1 MENLRQAHKIPK
13 QIQQKKEMSN
23 HAENN
28 KRIAKN
34 TLMLYGR
41 MLFTMLISLYTTRV
55 ILNVLGADDYGLL
68 GLVGAIIG
76 MMGIITS
83 LLSGGT
89 TRFIT
94 LALGKGDM
102 YELKNTFSASM
113 AIHLALALI
122 IFVVGEIFGPSM
134 VNNLNIA
141 PERLGAAHFVFQLS
155 LLSAVIGISQS
166 PFHAAIMAHEKM
178 SVYAYISIW
187 DVAAK
192 LLIVYLLLVV
202 DVDKLKLYSTFY
214 FIVSL
219 ITTAIYYIYCRRKFQ
234 ECREFK
240 YKADWKLYK
249 EIFTYSGWNAIGAV
263 AFTMNGQ
270 GITILLNAFGTVV
283 IAARGIAGSISGF
296 VYGFVSNF
304 QSAVNPQI
312 FKLFSVNDL
321 HGMNHLVIR
330 TSKFS
335 SYLMAFI
342 GIPLFIEM
350 DYVLNLWLDEVPDY
364 TVTFARLTLIQ
375 GLIQAI
381 DFPIGTGI
389 HAVGKMKLPNIT
401 SAFIYMAI
409 LPICY
414 FAIHQGASP
423 AVAYMVIVSV
433 YPMAFLMDLY
443 IIKKYTQFPVFNYL
457 FKIIVPSLAFIAVTY
472 IITNHIV
479 ALFSATFLRVVFTTI
494 ISSAIY
500 IPLVYF
506 IGLTTGERLF
516 VYETI
521 KNRLKIK
528 KFAS

>member
-1 MENLRQAHKIPK
+1 
-13 QIQQKKEMSN
+13 MSN
-23 HAENN
+23 TYSENN

-41 MLFTMLISLYTTRV
+41 MLFTMLVSLYTTRV
-55 ILNVLGADDYGLL
+55 ILEVLGVDDYGLL

-76 MMGIITS
+76 MMDVVTS

-94 LALGKGDM
+94 LALGRGNM
-102 YELKNTFSASM
+102 VELKNTFSASM

-122 IFVVGEIFGPSM
+122 ILALGEIFGPSM

-187 DVAAK
+187 DVVAK

-202 DVDKLKLYSTFY
+202 NVDKLKLYSIFF

-219 ITTAIYYIYCRRKFQ
+219 ITTTVYYIYCRTNFE
-234 ECREFK
+234 ECHKFK

-249 EIFTYSGWNAIGAV
+249 EIAGYSGWNAISAI

-270 GITILLNAFGTVV
+270 GITILLNIFGTVV
-283 IAARGIAGSISGF
+283 IAARSIAGSISGF
-296 VYGFVSNF
+296 VYGFVANF
-304 QSAVNPQI
+304 QSAVRPQI
-312 FKLFSVNDL
+312 IKLFSVNDFQ
-321 HGMNHLVIR
+321 GMNQLIIR

-335 SYLMAFI
+335 LYLMAII
-342 GIPLFIEM
+342 GVPLFIEM
-350 DYVLNLWLDEVPDY
+350 DYVLRLWLKDVPDY
-364 TVTFARLTLIQ
+364 TVVFARLTLIQ
-375 GLIQAI
+375 GLVQAV
-381 DFPIGTGI
+381 DFPVGAGL

-409 LPICY
+409 LPVSY
-414 FAIHQGASP
+414 FTIKLGASP
-423 AVAYMVIVSV
+423 SIVYVVIVSV
-433 YPMAFLMDLY
+433 YPLAYFMDLY
-443 IIKKYTQFPVFNYL
+443 IMKKYTQFPVYNCL
-457 FKIIVPSLAFIAVTY
+457 CKIILPSLAYIIVTY
-472 IITNHIV
+472 LVTSFAVVGI
-479 ALFSATFLRVVFTTI
+479 LPPSFLRVVLTTLV
-494 ISSAIY
+494 SSAIY
-500 IPLVYF
+500 LPLVYCL
-506 IGLTTGERLF
+506 GLTHGERLL
-516 VYETI
+516 VS
-521 KNRLKIK
+521 RVIK
-528 KFAS
+528 KKLNFRKID

>member
-1 MENLRQAHKIPK
+1 
-13 QIQQKKEMSN
+13 MSS
-23 HAENN
+23 HSDNN

-41 MLFTMLISLYTTRV
+41 MMFTMFISLYTTRV
-55 ILNVLGADDYGLL
+55 VLKVLGADDYGLL

-76 MMGIITS
+76 MMDIVSS
-83 LLSGGT
+83 LLAGGT

-94 LALGKGDM
+94 LALGRGNMD
-102 YELKNTFSASM
+102 ELKNTFSASM

-122 IFVVGEIFGPSM
+122 ILVLGEIFGPSM

-141 PERLGAAHFVFQLS
+141 PERIGAAHFVFQLS
-155 LLSAVIGISQS
+155 LFSAVIGISQS

-192 LLIVYLLLVV
+192 LLIVYLLIVV
-202 DVDKLKLYSTFY
+202 DVDKLKLYSAFY

-219 ITTAIYYIYCRRKFQ
+219 ITATIYYIYCRTKFQ

-240 YKADWKLYK
+240 YKTDWKLYK
-249 EIFTYSGWNAIGAV
+249 EIFTYSGWNTICTI
-263 AFTMNGQ
+263 AFAMNGQ

-296 VYGFVSNF
+296 VYNFVGSF
-304 QSAVNPQI
+304 QSAVRPQI

-321 HGMNHLVIR
+321 QGMNKLVIR

-350 DYVLNLWLDEVPDY
+350 DYVLNLWLDEVPEY
-364 TVTFARLTLIQ
+364 TVIFARLALIQ

-381 DFPIGTGI
+381 DLPIGAGI
-389 HAVGKMKLPNIT
+389 HAVGKMKLPNNRRFLLWKEKLKL
-401 SAFIYMAI
+401 SLRI
-409 LPICY
+409 L
-414 FAIHQGASP
+414 
-423 AVAYMVIVSV
+423 SV
-433 YPMAFLMDLY
+433 TCLS
-443 IIKKYTQFPVFNYL
+443 TV
-457 FKIIVPSLAFIAVTY
+457 
-472 IITNHIV
+472 
-479 ALFSATFLRVVFTTI
+479 
-494 ISSAIY
+494 
-500 IPLVYF
+500 
-506 IGLTTGERLF
+506 
-516 VYETI
+516 
-521 KNRLKIK
+521 
-528 KFAS
+528 

>member
-1 MENLRQAHKIPK
+1 
-13 QIQQKKEMSN
+13 MSS
-23 HAENN
+23 HSDNN

-41 MLFTMLISLYTTRV
+41 MLFTTLVSLYTTRV
-55 ILNVLGADDYGLL
+55 ILKVLGVDDYGLL

-76 MMGIITS
+76 MMGIVTS

-94 LALGKGDM
+94 LALGRGNMD
-102 YELKNTFSASM
+102 ELKNTFSASM

-122 IFVVGEIFGPSM
+122 ILVLGEIFGPSM

-141 PERLGAAHFVFQLS
+141 PERLEAAHFVFQLS

-202 DVDKLKLYSTFY
+202 DVDKLKLYSAFY

-219 ITTAIYYIYCRRKFQ
+219 ITATIYYIYCRTKFQ

-312 FKLFSVNDL
+312 FKLYSVNDL
-321 HGMNHLVIR
+321 QGMNKLVIR

-350 DYVLNLWLDEVPDY
+350 DYVLNLWLDEVPEY
-364 TVTFARLTLIQ
+364 TVIFARLTLIQ

-381 DFPIGTGI
+381 DLPIGTGI

-409 LPICY
+409 LPISY
-414 FAIHQGASP
+414 FIIQFGASP
-423 AVAYMVIVSV
+423 TIAYVVIVNV

-443 IIKKYTQFPVFNYL
+443 IINKYTHFPVCDYL
-457 FKIIVPSLAFIAVTY
+457 CRSILPSLVY
-472 IITNHIV
+472 IVAAYLITNCIV
-479 ALFSATFLRVVFTTI
+479 GIFSPTFMRVVFTTI
-494 ISSAIY
+494 VSSAIF

-506 IGLTTGERLF
+506 LGLTSGERVF
-516 VYETI
+516 VSGVL
-521 KNRLKIK
+521 KKKLKITTGACLVEK
-528 KFAS
+528 ESKY

>member
-1 MENLRQAHKIPK
+1 MND
-13 QIQQKKEMSN
+13 
-23 HAENN
+23 HAENS

-34 TLMLYGR
+34 TLMLYAR
-41 MLFTMLISLYTTRV
+41 MLFTMFISLYTTRV
-55 ILNVLGADDYGLL
+55 ILKVLGAEDYGLL

-102 YELKNTFSASM
+102 DELKNTFSASM

-122 IFVVGEIFGPSM
+122 ILIVGEIFGPSM
-134 VNNLNIA
+134 VDNLNIA
-141 PERLGAAHFVFQLS
+141 PERFGVAHFVFQLS

-178 SVYAYISIW
+178 GVYAYISIW

-202 DVDKLKLYSTFY
+202 DMDKLKLYSAFY

-219 ITTAIYYIYCRRKFQ
+219 ITATIYYIYCRIKFE

-270 GITILLNAFGTVV
+270 GITILLNAFGTIV

-296 VYGFVSNF
+296 VYGFVANF
-304 QSAVNPQI
+304 QSAVRPQI
-312 FKLFSVNDL
+312 FKLFSTNDL
-321 HGMNHLVIR
+321 HGMNQLVIR

-350 DYVLNLWLDEVPDY
+350 GYVLKLWLGEVPEY
-364 TVTFARLTLIQ
+364 TITFARLTLIQ
-375 GLIQAI
+375 GVIQAI
-381 DFPIGTGI
+381 DFPIGTSI

-409 LPICY
+409 LPISY
-414 FAIHQGASP
+414 ITIQFGASP
-423 AVAYMVIVSV
+423 SIIYVVIVSV

-457 FKIIVPSLAFIAVTY
+457 RRIILPSIVFI
-472 IITNHIV
+472 IITFLITNCV
-479 ALFSATFLRVVFTTI
+479 VVGLFSPSFWRVVFTTI
-494 ISSAIY
+494 LSSAIY
-500 IPLVYF
+500 IPLIYF
-506 IGLTTGERLF
+506 LGLTSGERVF
-516 VYETI
+516 VCEVI
-521 KNRLKIK
+521 KKKLKIK
-528 KFAS
+528 TS